1 MSTNET
7 KFTFDEYRKIFEG
20 TVAKYENE
28 PFFAKI
34 VKDIGRPAFP
44 AARREVAL
52 VGIRHAGKIINHR
65 GDTADDII
73 GIVRLDSDNLP
84 MVREYQGTTEPGNFA
99 EVINPDGDFEMC
111 PGFYYFGFGLH
122 HGKNPCLVQA
132 CAVRGERAHKHE
144 DFNWTDNTT
153 WTITDG
159 SLHIHAG
166 IRDVNHVGNWS
177 AGCQVVAQGWEGAP
191 WKEFYRYCE
200 LAENKP
206 IPYVLVNET
215 DIGGFLGS

>member
-1 MSTNET
+1 MSTTNP
-7 KFTFDEYRKIFEG
+7 KYTFDQYRKIFAG
-20 TVAKYENE
+20 AVAKYEGE
-28 PFFAKI
+28 PFFGKI
-34 VKDIGRPAFP
+34 AHDLGRPAFP
-44 AARREVAL
+44 AARREVAII
-52 VGIRHAGKIINHR
+52 GIRHAGKVVDFRDDI
-65 GDTADDII
+65 ADDMISL
-73 GIVRLDSDNLP
+73 VRFDSDSLP
-84 MVREYQGTTEPGNFA
+84 MVREYVGTTEPGRFS
-99 EVINPDGDFEMC
+99 EEINKQGDFEMC

-144 DFNWTDNTT
+144 DFNWTDTTT

-177 AGCQVVAQGWEGAP
+177 AGCQVIAHGWEGAE
-191 WKEFYRYCE
+191 WKEFYKYCD
-200 LAENKP
+200 LATKKP

-215 DIGGFLGS
+215 DIQQFLA